1 MKRARPYARFGGVSG
16 LAALCGLAHGG
27 RIPAISQ
34 AIAVAALLS
43 VTLPI
48 SLAIT
53 TEAVA
58 QHSGGASSAPPVPAG
73 NGTLTVRVTHPANPS
88 EAAGLTIALY
98 ALSPNGTPGF
108 ANGKTDSEGVTTFSG
123 ISTDPGIVYLVG
135 ARFQEI
141 PFGERVTFAEDETE
155 ANVEIKVTAPTD
167 QTAGVAIEELRIRI
181 DWMGDRIVLREIL
194 RLSNPGDR
202 VIQLPADDPSRS
214 IVARPLDS
222 SASHFSA
229 GSGSIGDGLALE
241 EGQVRFRGPLYP
253 GEQRIEYQYSLPLP
267 SEGGPLRVPVE
278 LSEAAARIVVVAGT
292 GGLEIQGSKL
302 ITSSDLKSDSGKSLK
317 AWARAGLAAGES
329 FDIVPT
335 LPESRLDPT
344 LISVPR
350 SDVWLELDDTRL
362 TATIDIQIEVEPGAP
377 VAGSPDAPLLHVS
390 IPSGATLQGVAPEA
404 EALGLIP
411 TGDPSGDDVGFDVV
425 GPIGPG
431 TTSLGYSFVM
441 PARPEGVELEMRFPG
456 NVQTLNVL
464 IADTGLALD
473 SSRLHRRRPFRSGT
487 RNYLH
492 REAFNIDP
500 DEIVD
505 LSLAPIRATGPP
517 QSVSIG
523 LAIAAAAAGAF
534 FMFAPLRRVERDEAT
549 HDSPLDAIRAKR
561 ELIYTAI
568 RDLDHDF
575 ETAKLEEDDY
585 TQMRDRLRSEAI
597 ELLRAEREATAQE
610 ALKAEPS
617 GIPGGTSVSA
627 AKEPK
632 TGAYCPSC
640 GQAVTANWRFCSHC
654 GGNLNLTQ
662 EAGR

>member
-16 LAALCGLAHGG
+16 LALCGLAHGG
-27 RIPAISQ
+27 RIPAISR

-58 QHSGGASSAPPVPAG
+58 QHSDGATSAPPVPAG

-123 ISTDPGIVYLVG
+123 ISTDPGIV
-135 ARFQEI
+135 
-141 PFGERVTFAEDETE
+141 
-155 ANVEIKVTAPTD
+155 

-292 GGLEIQGSKL
+292 GGLEIQGSEL
-302 ITSSDLKSDSGKSLK
+302 IASSDLKSDSGKSLK

-329 FDIVPT
+329 FDIDLT

-431 TTSLGYSFVM
+431 TTSLGYSFVT

>member
-1 MKRARPYARFGGVSG
+1 MKRVQSYARSGGVFGSVLRG
-16 LAALCGLAHGG
+16 PAHLGRIAPISHALAAA
-27 RIPAISQ
+27 
-34 AIAVAALLS
+34 AVLS
-43 VTLPI
+43 LVLPI
-48 SLAIT
+48 ALAIT

-58 QHSGGASSAPPVPAG
+58 QHSGAASSAPPPPAG
-73 NGTLTVRVTHPANPS
+73 NGTLTVRVIHPANPS

-98 ALSPNGTPGF
+98 ALSSDGTPGF
-108 ANGKTDSEGVTTFSG
+108 ANGETDAEGVFTFSG
-123 ISTDPGIVYLVG
+123 ISTDPSIVYLVG

-155 ANVEIKVTAPTD
+155 ANVEIKVMAPTD
-167 QTAGVAIEELRIRI
+167 QIAGVAIEELRIRI
-181 DWMGDRIVLREIL
+181 DWMGGRIILRELL
-194 RLSNPGDR
+194 RFSNAGDR
-202 VIQLPADDPSRS
+202 VIQLPADDRSRS
-214 IVARPLDS
+214 IVARPLGPT
-222 SASHFSA
+222 ASNFSA
-229 GSGSIGDGLALE
+229 GSGSIGDGLTLE
-241 EGQVRFRGPLYP
+241 EGQIRFWGPLYP

-267 SEGGPLRVPVE
+267 SEGGALRVPVE
-278 LSEAAARIVVVAGT
+278 LSEAAARVVVVAGT
-292 GGLEIQGSKL
+292 TGLKIQGTRL
-302 ITSSDLKSDSGKSLK
+302 IASSDLQSDTGKSLK

-329 FDIVPT
+329 FDINLT

-344 LISVPR
+344 LLSVSR

-441 PARPEGVELEMRFPG
+441 PARPEGVELDMRFPG
-456 NVQTLNVL
+456 NVETLNVL

-505 LSLAPIRATGPP
+505 LSLAPIGATGPP

-549 HDSPLDAIRAKR
+549 HDSPLDGIRAKR
-561 ELIYTAI
+561 ELVYTAI

-575 ETAKLEEDDY
+575 ETAKLEQDDY

-610 ALKAEPS
+610 ALAAGPS
-617 GIPGGTSVSA
+617 GVAGGTSVSTA
-627 AKEPK
+627 NEPK
-632 TGAYCPSC
+632 TGAYCPTC
-640 GQAVTANWRFCSHC
+640 GKAVTANWRFCSHC
-654 GGNLNLTQ
+654 GGNLYPTQ
-662 EAGR
+662 EEDS